1 MENCRVACDRLAGTI
16 IVLVNALQN
25 KAQKA
30 AFGGFD
36 ATTVYKA
43 LTISHEMLYDA
54 NAVQYITTF

>member
-1 MENCRVACDRLAGTI
+1 MF
-16 IVLVNALQN
+16 LVNALQN